1 MKENAKGNAKEKIR
15 VLLAGKNKVV
25 QDDFFYNMSEV
36 LECQSTS
43 TRSEDINCHVKYF
56 EPDVYLY
63 CLLNEPDEVQERI
76 LEVFEKLGK
85 LDVICGI
92 VGDHDK
98 CEELLGKAKTDPKL
112 ILERPLN
119 AVMIMR
125 QIEKVIR
132 EEKEKRLGAGAAKE
146 GLCEDKETESPEKK
160 TDEKAEEKTDEKS
173 SRRHVTVID
182 DDFRM
187 LRVLKDYLHGDY
199 DVATAVNGKTALR
212 FLEKKHTDVI
222 LLDYVMPEEDGPE
235 LYGKIRAIPAH
246 ANTPIIFLTGMSERE
261 KIRKVMEL
269 RPQGYLL
276 KPIDR
281 ERLLNAIEGVLG

>member
-1 MKENAKGNAKEKIR
+1 MRENGNENVKERIR
-15 VLLAGKNKVV
+15 VLLAGKNNVV
-25 QDDFFYNMSEV
+25 KDDFFYNMSEA

-56 EPDVYLY
+56 KPDVYLY
-63 CLLNEPDEVQERI
+63 CLLEESDEMQERI

-85 LDVICGI
+85 QGVLCGV

-98 CEELLGKAKTDPKL
+98 CEGFLGKAKTEPKL

-119 AVMIMR
+119 AVMIMK
-125 QIEKVIR
+125 QVEKAVR
-132 EEKEKRLGAGAAKE
+132 EEKERRLGAGAAKE
-146 GLCEDKETESPEKK
+146 DLREDGETEAPEKETEER
-160 TDEKAEEKTDEKS
+160 S

-222 LLDYVMPEEDGPE
+222 LLDYVMPEEDGPA

-281 ERLLNAIEGVLG
+281 ERLLNAIKGVLG